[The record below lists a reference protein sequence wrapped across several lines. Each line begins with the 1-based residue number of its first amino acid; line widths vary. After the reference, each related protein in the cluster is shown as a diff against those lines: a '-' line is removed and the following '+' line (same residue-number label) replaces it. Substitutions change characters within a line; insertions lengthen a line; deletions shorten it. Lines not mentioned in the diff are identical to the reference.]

1 MTVIMETTSYRAPLA
16 LRVIDSISGTDVGD
30 GLIAIAWPQ
39 GDPASARTALR
50 SPVSTLLGFGTLPGL
65 HSQEL
70 ALLAAGAEPSGPVLG
85 LLPFIVTVTD
95 TLGRFLP
102 EALVVKVPVAAPV
115 DATLYSAPA
124 RPRPPGWATVYG
136 EIHVDL
142 DGTPAAWALLEITD
156 GTAAYRY
163 QTVSDE
169 AGRFLF
175 YLPYPEAL
183 PPLAGS
189 PPVGGGIGQVT
200 WPLTVTVNYQPAT
213 LTWPANPA
221 PAGPPDI
228 SSIRAQN
235 QAEIATSGGMQPSYD
250 GTLSFGTP
258 LLLLLDVV
266 PA

>member
-1 MTVIMETTSYRAPLA
+1 MTVILETISYRAPLA
-16 LRVIDSISGTDVGD
+16 LRAIDSISGADLGD
-30 GLIAIAWPQ
+30 GLVAIAWPQ
-39 GDPASARTALR
+39 GDPASARTAVR

-70 ALLAAGAEPSGPVLG
+70 ALLATGAVPSGPVLG
-85 LLPFIVTVTD
+85 LLPFVVTVTD

-102 EALVVKVPVAAPV
+102 EAMVIKVPVAAPV
-115 DATLYSAPA
+115 GATLYSAPA
-124 RPRPPGWATVYG
+124 RPRPPGWATVHG
-136 EIHVDL
+136 EVHVAQ
-142 DGTPAAWALLEITD
+142 DGTPAAWALVEITD

-163 QTVSDE
+163 QTVSDQ

-183 PPLAGS
+183 PALAGS
-189 PPVGGGIGQVT
+189 PPVGGGIGQIT
-200 WPLTVTVNYQPAT
+200 WTLTVRVKYEPAK
-213 LTWPANPA
+213 LSWPASPA
-221 PAGPPDI
+221 PTGPPDI
-228 SSIRAQN
+228 STIHAQKK
-235 QAEIATSGGMQPSYD
+235 ADIATSGGAQPSYD

>member
-1 MTVIMETTSYRAPLA
+1 MTVILETTSYRAPLA
-16 LRVIDSISGTDVGD
+16 LHGIDATSGADVGD
-30 GLIAIAWPQ
+30 GLVAIAWPH
-39 GDPASARTALR
+39 GDPASARTAIR

-70 ALLAAGAEPSGPVLG
+70 ALAEPSATPSGPVT
-85 LLPFIVTVTD
+85 LPFVVTVTD

-102 EALVVKVPVAAPV
+102 EALVVGAPVTAPV
-115 DATLYSAPA
+115 DVTLYSTPA
-124 RPRPPGWATVYG
+124 RPRPPGWATAYG
-136 EIHVDL
+136 EVRVNPAR
-142 DGTPAAWALLEITD
+142 TPAAWALLEITD

-189 PPVGGGIGQVT
+189 PPVSGGISQVT
-200 WPLTVTVNYQPAT
+200 WTLTVTVNYEPAA
-213 LTWPANPA
+213 LSWPANPA

-228 SSIRAQN
+228 ASIRAQN
-235 QAEIATSGGMQPSYD
+235 QAEIATAGGTQPSYD